1 MQVCDAA
8 FDQTLAKVVPDG
20 IGGACVVWDDRRNG
34 TNADIYGQR
43 VDAFGQIPDQCVS
56 PTDLV
61 SSTPQTTSAPLNYRT
76 FHQVDFYWSAVGVRG
91 SGGDWDLEMYDTD
104 SYGLQPYPTCFG
116 LPMAGS
122 YSTSQVDFIV
132 EDSNDNITPP
142 GIYGVRAYRY
152 SGTGNA
158 LLEWDGGTSELF
170 PNTAGVGSNVAGW
183 TGLLD
188 TYDINLTAGVEYY
201 FKLTTNNPSA
211 QVKVFLFT
219 SLGHAFTNDFK
230 YVVPRSARVAESS
243 GQWMIY
249 TAQGT
254 DYYGIVVLNENG
266 APVDYTL
273 QAFTSGVA
281 GVHPDGP
288 ADLATRLMGL
298 APNPSSGRVNLA
310 FSLREPASVSFDVLD
325 MAGRVVNRITSQRW
339 EAGTWSVGW
348 DGRRSQGTEAPPGI
362 YFVQM
367 RVDGRPIGLSRL
379 ALIR

>member
-1 MQVCDAA
+1 SWPGRTDARTRGTSARSGSSRSGPRCGRRMVCWCAGPQA
-8 FDQTLAKVVPDG
+8 CRRRRWRSRTRRVERSWRG
-20 IGGACVVWDDRRNG
+20 RTIGAR
-34 TNADIYGQR
+34 TAT
-43 VDAFGQIPDQCVS
+43 S
-56 PTDLV
+56 T
-61 SSTPQTTSAPLNYRT
+61 SSTSISIWARRSGTRTGIPCASSWGTRSSRPPVPMGRAVPWWRGRMRGRRRRASTSTRNAWSRRSGRSSGPRAAWRCARRPAIRWRRRSPRTRWAAPWCRGSTRAPRRTGPTSTPRNYRT

-219 SLGHAFTNDFK
+219 SL
-230 YVVPRSARVAESS
+230 
-243 GQWMIY
+243 
-249 TAQGT
+249 
-254 DYYGIVVLNENG
+254 
-266 APVDYTL
+266 
-273 QAFTSGVA
+273 
-281 GVHPDGP
+281 
-288 ADLATRLMGL
+288 
-298 APNPSSGRVNLA
+298 
-310 FSLREPASVSFDVLD
+310 
-325 MAGRVVNRITSQRW
+325 
-339 EAGTWSVGW
+339 
-348 DGRRSQGTEAPPGI
+348 
-362 YFVQM
+362 
-367 RVDGRPIGLSRL
+367 
-379 ALIR
+379 